1 MLKIIIPIAIE
12 LAAAVMIALL
22 LRRFVCALAFVK
34 GNSMLDT
41 LRSREL
47 MLLLRFGLF
56 GEPKR
61 FDVVVCRYPKRREL
75 FVKRVVGLPGETISM
90 EEDVIYINGEPLQED
105 HPRRRCLRRM
115 EERQIGADEYF
126 VMGDNRPISHD
137 SRRVGALKREMILY
151 RAVAVVLPLGRAR
164 KIR

>member
-1 MLKIIIPIAIE
+1 MLRIIIRICLE
-12 LAAAVMIALL
+12 LAAAAGIALL

-41 LRSREL
+41 LRNREL
-47 MLLLRFGLF
+47 MLLLRYGLF

-61 FDVVVCRYPKRREL
+61 FDVAVCRYPKRREL
-75 FVKRVVGLPGETISM
+75 FVKRIIGLPGERISM
-90 EEDVIYINGEPLQED
+90 VEDQIFINGEPLAED
-105 HPRRRCLRRM
+105 FPRRRCLRRM
-115 EERQIGADEYF
+115 EERQLGADEYF

-137 SRRVGALKREMILY
+137 SRRVGPLKREQILY
-151 RAVAVVLPLGRAR
+151 CAKAVVLPLGKVR